1 MHWNRAIYYF
11 LGLLKEKVDDSIC
24 NAACEALATIVEKNC
39 FEKFAKEPKEVTEHS
54 FLEGDTQLNGFS
66 FREKLKNE
74 ILKQVCSQTGED
86 ENSFEKAVS
95 SFKFLKVILYV
106 IYIYIPLTMIW
117 YAILY

>member
-95 SFKFLKVILYV
+95 SF
-106 IYIYIPLTMIW
+106 
-117 YAILY
+117 